1 MKNTEVVGLRAR
13 LEEKIKTLEKE
24 RALLLEEIA
33 QLKEVVELHEKAK
46 KLEEEVDKL
55 KLEAKALREK
65 LPSRLFREPIEVY
78 SSESAD
84 VCYEE
89 DSDECDGCQQQEEEL
104 C

>member
-13 LEEKIKTLEKE
+13 LEEKIRALEKE

-33 QLKEVVELHEKAK
+33 QLKEVAELHEKAK
-46 KLEEEVDKL
+46 ELEEEVDKL
-55 KLEAKALREK
+55 KLEAKALRDK
-65 LPSRLFREPIEVY
+65 LPSRLFRESIEVC

-89 DSDECDGCQQQEEEL
+89 DFDECDGCRQQEEDM